1 MTRSDRPGRPL
12 RVLLAGGGTAGHVQ
26 PLLALADELRARD
39 PDVSLLV
46 LGTAS
51 GLEHRLVPARGYTL
65 AEVDRVPLPRRP
77 GADLA
82 RLPSRLARAVAQ
94 AGAAIDAVGG
104 AGGRT
109 GRADVVVGF
118 GGYVA
123 TPAYLAAARRRV
135 PIVVHE
141 QNARPG
147 VANRVGAALSS
158 RVAVT
163 FAPTALRSG
172 LGPRAG
178 AATVTGMPLRPEI
191 TGLDRAAL
199 RAQARSSFGL
209 DAGAPVLLVTGGS
222 LGAVHVNTAVEA
234 AAPDLLA
241 AGVQVLHLTGAG
253 KAVVSAG
260 PGHRVREYADRMDLA
275 YAAADLV
282 LCRAGAGTVCEVTAV
297 GLPAVYVPLAVGNG
311 EQRLNAAPV
320 VAAGG
325 ALMIADGD
333 LDAAAL
339 HDVVLPLLTDHARLA
354 AAARAAGEVGVA
366 DGAARLADLVE
377 SAVRAPARRAS

>member
-1 MTRSDRPGRPL
+1 M
-12 RVLLAGGGTAGHVQ
+12 
-26 PLLALADELRARD
+26 
-39 PDVSLLV
+39 
-46 LGTAS
+46 
-51 GLEHRLVPARGYTL
+51 
-65 AEVDRVPLPRRP
+65 
-77 GADLA
+77 
-82 RLPSRLARAVAQ
+82 
-94 AGAAIDAVGG
+94 
-104 AGGRT
+104 
-109 GRADVVVGF
+109 
-118 GGYVA
+118 A

-147 VANRVGAALSS
+147 VANRVGAALSA

-163 FAPTALRSG
+163 FAPTVLRRG
-172 LGPRAG
+172 LGLRGAG
-178 AATVTGMPLRPEI
+178 APTVTGMPLRPQI
-191 TGLDRAAL
+191 TGLDRAGL
-199 RAQARSSFGL
+199 RARALEVFGL
-209 DAGAPVLLVTGGS
+209 QAGAPVLLVTGGS
-222 LGAVHVNTAVEA
+222 LGAVRLNTAVEA
-234 AAPDLLA
+234 AAPALLA

-253 KAVVSAG
+253 KPVVGAG
-260 PGHRVREYADRMDLA
+260 RGHRVLEYTDRMDLA

-339 HDVVLPLLTDHARLA
+339 RDVVLPLLADPDRLA
-354 AAARAAGEVGVA
+354 ATARAAGEVGVA

-377 SAVRAPARRAS
+377 EAAGPRPGRAP